1 VVTAEEHQRNGGLG
15 DSIAQV
21 LAQHLPVPQEYVAVN
36 DSFGESGKPLELLEK
51 YGMGV
56 KDVVNAVR
64 KALSR
69 K

>member
-1 VVTAEEHQRNGGLG
+1 
-15 DSIAQV
+15 
-21 LAQHLPVPQEYVAVN
+21 VN